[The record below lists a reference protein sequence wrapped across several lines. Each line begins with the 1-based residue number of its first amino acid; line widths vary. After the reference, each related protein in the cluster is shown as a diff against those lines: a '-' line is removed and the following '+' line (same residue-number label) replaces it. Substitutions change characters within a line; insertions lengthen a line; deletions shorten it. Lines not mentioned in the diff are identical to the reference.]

1 MMSQHLNSMLE
12 HLKMGSLIN
21 KNRNNNSN
29 NSTVGNGSVGDHI
42 GNGFNNNNNGTI
54 GTNNN
59 NNNSV
64 TGVKPSDNNEPLV
77 DGVTLF
83 HEHRSEGV
91 KTTMIG
97 SKAAVIDQVANNL
110 QSKSNN
116 IIPSSDGGGH
126 GVGVLGSSAKYDP
139 SRKRCSISVHSQQ
152 QQSQHQSSGAL
163 CPGSGGGLVAN
174 SSNGDAIRPGGYRE
188 LSPQSLRIHR
198 KSSHDIRILGADG
211 EMLLH
216 GHDGKMLNVVKP
228 MKLKSISTK
237 AESYDTLHGRAA
249 DVLHCSRE
257 VCTGSIMTPSV
268 VGTECRKPD
277 IVLQHAKDFLDQ
289 YYSSIRRLKSPA
301 HDARWQQVQK
311 EIESS
316 GSYNLTETELT
327 YGAKLAWRN
336 SSRCIGRIQWS
347 KLQVFDCRYVTTTSG
362 MFEAICNHIKYATNK
377 GNLRSA
383 ITIFPQRTDGKHDY
397 RIWNAQL
404 ISYAGYKGQDGTIIG
419 DPMNVEFTD
428 FCTKLGWKS
437 KGTEWDILPL
447 VVSANGHDPDY
458 FDYPP
463 ELILEVSF
471 SHPQYKWF
479 AEMGLRWYAVPAVS
493 GMLFDCGGIQFT
505 ATAFSGWYMS
515 TEIGCRNLCDTNR
528 RNLLEPIAV
537 KMGLDTR
544 NPTSLWKD
552 KALVEINIAVLHS
565 FQSRNITIVDHHT
578 ASESFM
584 KHYENETKLRN
595 GCPADWVWIVPPM
608 SASATPVYHQEMA
621 LYYLRPSFEYQET
634 AMKTHIWKKG
644 RDSSKNKK
652 PRRKFN
658 FKQIA
663 RAVKFTSKLFGR
675 ALSRRI
681 KATVLYAT
689 ETGRSEQYAKQL
701 VELLGHAFNA
711 QIYCMSD
718 YDISSIEHEALLL
731 VVAST
736 FGNGDPPENG
746 ELFAQDLYAMKLHEG
761 GHNQAHSELS
771 IAASSKSFIKANSR
785 SDMNK
790 HTYANR
796 KIDRL
801 DSLRGSTTDTLSEET
816 FGPLSNVRFAVF
828 ALGSSAYPNFCA
840 YGKYIDNILGELGG
854 ERLTKLASGD
864 EICGQEQAF
873 RKWAPEVFKI
883 ACETFCLDPEETL
896 SEAAFSLQSELSEN
910 TVRFAP
916 VSEYEPLDK
925 SLSKFHNKKATG
937 CTLKR
942 KAVNLHEGS
951 NGSERSTILVEIIAE
966 GMAYEPGDHVGIFPA
981 NRAEIVD
988 GIIQRL
994 SGVNNAD
1001 EVLQLQVL
1009 KEKQTQNGVHKS
1021 WEQHERLPICSLR
1034 TLLTRFLDITTP
1046 PTRQLLTFLAS
1057 CCEDKEDEERLLMLA
1072 NESSVYEDWRY
1083 WRLPHLLEVLEEFPS
1098 CKPPATVLVAQL
1110 SALQPR
1116 FYSISSS
1123 PRKYSN
1129 EIHLTVAI
1137 VTYRAE
1143 DGEGAE
1149 HYGVCSNY
1157 LANLNGGDE
1166 LFLFVRSASSF
1177 HMSKD
1182 PSKPVILIGPG
1193 TGIAPFR
1200 SFWQEWDTLKT
1211 EFPDVKIPK
1220 VWLFFGCRTK
1230 KVDLYRDEKEKMVQ
1244 KGVLD
1249 HVFLALSREE
1259 NIPKTYVQDLALK
1272 ERDSIFDLIWNEKAH
1287 IYVCGDVTMA
1297 EHVYQTLR
1305 KILATK
1311 LTKTESEMEK
1321 YMLSLRDENRYH
1333 EDIFGITLR
1342 TAEVHNKSRA
1352 TARIRMASQPS

>member
-12 HLKMGSLIN
+12 HLKMGSLMN
-21 KNRNNNSN
+21 KGRNNNSN
-29 NSTVGNGSVGDHI
+29 GSAGGGGGSAASNGSASNGTVANHI
-42 GNGFNNNNNGTI
+42 GNGLNNNNNGSVGTN
-54 GTNNN
+54 TNNN
-59 NNNSV
+59 NNHV
-64 TGVKPSDNNEPLV
+64 TGLKTPDKNGSAVAVDGFPDHRPQAPSEVIKVTPSDT
-77 DGVTLF
+77 VTPPVVM
-83 HEHRSEGV
+83 G
-91 KTTMIG
+91 G
-97 SKAAVIDQVANNL
+97 
-110 QSKSNN
+110 KS
-116 IIPSSDGGGH
+116 GH
-126 GVGVLGSSAKYDP
+126 GDGHHPPASGHRFEP
-139 SRKRCSISVHSQQ
+139 GRKRCSISVHSQHN
-152 QQSQHQSSGAL
+152 QHL
-163 CPGSGGGLVAN
+163 PGGDGGGPGGG
-174 SSNGDAIRPGGYRE
+174 SNGDAIRPGGYRE

-211 EMLLH
+211 ETLH
-216 GHDGKMLNVVKP
+216 GFMEGGKMPNVVKP
-228 MKLKSISTK
+228 MKLKCISTK
-237 AESYDTLHGRAA
+237 AESYDTLHGRAL
-249 DVLHCSRE
+249 DVMHCSKE
-257 VCTGSIMTPSV
+257 VCTGSVMLPNI
-268 VGTECRKPD
+268 VGTEPRKPD

-301 HDARWQQVQK
+301 HEARLQQVQK
-311 EIESS
+311 EIEAS
-316 GSYNLTETELT
+316 GIYQLTETELI

-383 ITIFPQRTDGKHDY
+383 ITIFPQRTDGTHDY
-397 RIWNAQL
+397 RIWNGQL
-404 ISYAGYKGQDGTIIG
+404 ISYAGYKGPDGKIIG
-419 DPMNVEFTD
+419 DPMHVEFTD
-428 FCTKLGWKS
+428 FCIKLGWKS
-437 KGTEWDILPL
+437 KRTEWDILPL
-447 VVSANGHDPDY
+447 VLSANGHDPDY
-458 FDYPP
+458 FDFPP
-463 ELILEVSF
+463 DLIMEVPF
-471 SHPQYKWF
+471 SHPTFKWF
-479 AEMGLRWYAVPAVS
+479 ADLNLRWYALPAVS

-528 RNLLEPIAV
+528 RNMLEPVAI

-608 SASATPVYHQEMA
+608 SAAITQVYHQEMA
-621 LYYLRPSFEYQET
+621 CYYLRPSFEYQES
-634 AMKTHIWKKG
+634 ALKTHIWKKDRG
-644 RDSSKNKK
+644 SSKNKK

-746 ELFAQDLYAMKLHEG
+746 ELFAQDLYAMRLHET
-761 GHNQAHSELS
+761 GHSQVHSELS

-785 SDMNK
+785 SDMNR
-790 HTYANR
+790 HR

-840 YGKYIDNILGELGG
+840 YGKYIDNILDELGG
-854 ERLTKLASGD
+854 ERLMRMATGD

-896 SEAAFSLQSELSEN
+896 SDAAFSMQTELTEN

-916 VSEYEPLDK
+916 VTEYESLDK
-925 SLSKFHNKKATG
+925 ALSKYHNKKATE

-942 KAVNLHEGS
+942 NAINLHEGT

-988 GIIQRL
+988 GIIKRL
-994 SGVNNAD
+994 TGVTDPD
-1001 EVLQLQVL
+1001 ETLQLQVL
-1009 KEKQTQNGVHKS
+1009 KEKQTQNGVYKS
-1021 WEQHERLPICSLR
+1021 WEQHERIPICSLR
-1034 TLLTRFLDITTP
+1034 TLLSRFLDITTP
-1046 PTRQLLTFLAS
+1046 PSRQLLTFLAS
-1057 CCEDKEDEERLLMLA
+1057 CCQEKEDEERLTMLA
-1072 NESSVYEDWRY
+1072 NEPSVYEDWRY
-1083 WRLPHLLEVLEEFPS
+1083 WKLPHLLEVLEEFPS
-1098 CKPPATVLVAQL
+1098 CKPPATVFVAQL
-1110 SALQPR
+1110 NALQPR

-1123 PRKYSN
+1123 PRKYSD

-1137 VTYRAE
+1137 VSYRAE

-1157 LANLNGGDE
+1157 LANMVDNE
-1166 LFLFVRSASSF
+1166 KIYLFVRSASSF

-1182 PSKPVILIGPG
+1182 PSRPVILIGPG

-1211 EFPDVKIPK
+1211 ELPDVKLPK

-1230 KVDLYRDEKEKMVQ
+1230 KVDLYRDEKEEMVK
-1244 KGVLD
+1244 KGILD
-1249 HVFLALSREE
+1249 RVFLALSREE
-1259 NIPKTYVQDLALK
+1259 NVPKTYVQDLALT
-1272 ERDSIFDLIWNEKAH
+1272 EADSIFDLIWNEKAH

-1305 KILATK
+1305 KILAGK